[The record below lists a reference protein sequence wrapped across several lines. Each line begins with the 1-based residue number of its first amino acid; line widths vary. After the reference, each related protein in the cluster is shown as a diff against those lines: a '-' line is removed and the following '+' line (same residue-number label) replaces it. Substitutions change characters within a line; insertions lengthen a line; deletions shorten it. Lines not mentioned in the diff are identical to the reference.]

1 MSFSP
6 LGAPVEPLL
15 LLHERF
21 LGENPIHLWM
31 SVGDVIGV
39 ASFLKASLLETGSGL
54 AAVRL
59 LWWGAAL
66 GGGGPVG
73 GGDSF
78 VAVLG
83 GAEGP

>member
-1 MSFSP
+1 M
-6 LGAPVEPLL
+6 EPLL

-54 AAVRL
+54 AVVRRH
-59 LWWGAAL
+59 WWVKTAL
-66 GGGGPVG
+66 GGCGPVG
-73 GGDSF
+73 GGGSF